1 MYVDIGRSLS
11 TDYFPIAA
19 CRERWFLGPGAMRRA
34 QPPRGTEDPRQDPPF
49 PPGRLDPLADRH
61 PPSQP
66 AAFRKLDAVA
76 VLTARLLP
84 APQPQGGHDRTG
96 PAARRGY
103 RGRVRAGDHRAYGSF
118 VLRAAVFVLVIQRPP
133 ASGAVTGT
141 CRAPWFS
148 AAEIL

>member
-1 MYVDIGRSLS
+1 MARLARPDDLYGGY
-11 TDYFPIAA
+11 TETQAA
-19 CRERWFLGPGAMRRA
+19 II
-34 QPPRGTEDPRQDPPF
+34 
-49 PPGRLDPLADRH
+49 
-61 PPSQP
+61 
-66 AAFRKLDAVA
+66 RKLDAVA

-84 APQPQGGHDRTG
+84 APQGGHSRTG

-103 RGRVRAGDHRAYGSF
+103 RGRVRAGDHRAYRSF
-118 VLRAAVFVLVIQRPP
+118 VPRAAVVVLVIQRPP